1 MKTLFKLST
10 SLLGFILVAS
20 IVANFFGVELT
31 LFEAITSFL
40 FVSFA
45 LALVQVAVA
54 YNDPAKYSK
63 RYHQRLTYGIAVEF
77 WETTVAE
84 FLMREYP
91 WLLRAKDRSASVL
104 SKSVVHI
111 PQAGLLPGGV
121 RNRKNYP
128 APLVRRGDTE
138 ITYVLDEVSTNPS
151 HISNAEMV
159 ELSYDKVGEV
169 LNDHIK
175 QLNFLAAFNAMY
187 RWIGKNPNAG
197 GVTNLDLNAAN
208 IRRTSGAT
216 NAAHLS
222 GATGNRKILTVADIS
237 AAKTILI
244 NQTKRELNPGKRA
257 LILDETMYNQLRS
270 DSILSNNQ
278 QYDLVGAV
286 FLNGDLVKIAGFD
299 IIRTDILTRFTN
311 ASPPIA
317 KDPLTDADIASGTG
331 IPYSSTAAATD
342 NASALLVDFDFVH
355 IAIRVLLAVDLDR
368 LDRMQRMLR
377 YQVAGLDLHIALL
390 IPRHDV
396 RQLGVGHGQQRKRH
410 SLLVGHQC
418 RAPVQPA
425 LNRPD
430 PSPVRQG
437 RDHA

>member
-1 MKTLFKLST
+1 MKTLFKLSA

-91 WLLRAKDRSASVL
+91 WLLRAKDRTASVL
-104 SKSVVHI
+104 SKAVVHI

-128 APLVRRGDTE
+128 APLVRRADTE

-175 QLNFLAAFNAMY
+175 QLNFLAAFNAIY

-197 GVTNLDLNAAN
+197 GATNLDLNAAN

-216 NAAHLS
+216 NATHLS

-257 LILDETMYNQLRS
+257 LILDETMYNQLKS

-286 FLNGDLVKIAGFD
+286 FSNGDLVKIHGFD
-299 IIRTDILTRFTN
+299 IIRTDVLTRFTN
-311 ASPPIA
+311 ASTPIA

-331 IPYSSTAAATD
+331 LPYSVTAAATD

-355 IAIRVLLAVDLDR
+355 IAKGPIQVFETLNSAEHQGDIYSALF
-368 LDRMQRMLR
+368 RMGASRERFDQAGV
-377 YQVAGLDLHIALL
+377 VAI
-390 IPRHDV
+390 
-396 RQLGVGHGQQRKRH
+396 
-410 SLLVGHQC
+410 
-418 RAPVQPA
+418 VQEP
-425 LNRPD
+425 
-430 PSPVRQG
+430 
-437 RDHA
+437 